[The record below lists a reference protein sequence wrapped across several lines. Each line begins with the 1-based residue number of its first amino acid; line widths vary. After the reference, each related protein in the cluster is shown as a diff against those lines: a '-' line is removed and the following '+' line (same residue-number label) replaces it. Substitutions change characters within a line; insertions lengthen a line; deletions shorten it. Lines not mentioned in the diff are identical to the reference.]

1 MEKLSLKAY
10 AVKNK
15 MSLFSVVK
23 LVKSGKVKSSTEE
36 VDGKDVTY
44 VLLEDEVNNSSV
56 KSDTK
61 EVENLPFDIEK
72 ELKKLMIEVASLKE
86 EIEKLKK

>member
-44 VLLEDEVNNSSV
+44 VLLEDEGKQTSEKV
-56 KSDTK
+56 KEETK
-61 EVENLPFDIEK
+61 VSFHIEE
-72 ELKKLMIEVASLKE
+72 ELKKLILEVAVLKE

>member
-56 KSDTK
+56 KSDTN